1 MSGGLIALAAMA
13 LFIPFSQYLCRRL
26 ARASAISAVVLVGSL
41 FLPEGAGLV
50 SIPLVQNIDKEKLT
64 YLCALVGIL
73 LYHQSAL
80 REARLGAG
88 PEALFLVVVLALAGT
103 WSINTRPMLNY
114 GRMQEPL
121 GLYWLATRS
130 VDDFLTLVLPF
141 VVGRLA
147 FRSRADLRTLAYA
160 LVGAGLVHLP
170 LVGLEALMSIP
181 FRVWQLGD
189 LVYGVRAQPSFRWGG
204 LQPVVFMENA
214 LSLASFLAMSTIMA
228 AAFAGARSTVAW
240 RGVRRAHLLTLLSLL
255 LTRVTSSGFYGLA
268 LGAVVRVCK
277 ATFCS
282 NLALAIAVG
291 VCIYPAMRLA
301 SVFPDEW
308 LVQVASDLLNEERAR
323 SFQGR
328 FLEEDFVFAG
338 LVDRIWLGWGMFDRI
353 PGAALFGVGE
363 VGLDS
368 FLVIRVGMTGIV
380 GTELLL
386 MMLMIPVWLAWR
398 RLRLF
403 PDRESQYLL
412 AGLMLCVAARMVD
425 FLLNGLWNGL
435 PFFLAGALYG
445 IAQSTGRHGAD
456 RTHHANIG
464 SSGGRR

>member
-1 MSGGLIALAAMA
+1 
-13 LFIPFSQYLCRRL
+13 
-26 ARASAISAVVLVGSL
+26 
-41 FLPEGAGLV
+41 
-50 SIPLVQNIDKEKLT
+50 
-64 YLCALVGIL
+64 
-73 LYHQSAL
+73 
-80 REARLGAG
+80 
-88 PEALFLVVVLALAGT
+88 
-103 WSINTRPMLNY
+103 
-114 GRMQEPL
+114 
-121 GLYWLATRS
+121 
-130 VDDFLTLVLPF
+130 
-141 VVGRLA
+141 
-147 FRSRADLRTLAYA
+147 
-160 LVGAGLVHLP
+160 
-170 LVGLEALMSIP
+170 MSIP

-189 LVYGVRAQPSFRWGG
+189 IVYGVRAQPSFRWGG

-228 AAFAGARSTVAW
+228 AAFAGARSTVTW

-291 VCIYPAMRLA
+291 VCLYPAMRLA
-301 SVFPDEW
+301 DVFPDEW
-308 LVQVASDLLNEERAR
+308 LVQVARDLINEERAR

-338 LVDRIWLGWGMFDRI
+338 LASRIWFGWGMFDRI

-380 GTELLL
+380 GTELVLL
-386 MMLMIPVWLAWR
+386 MLLIPVWLAWK
-398 RLRLF
+398 RLRLLA
-403 PDRESQYLL
+403 DRESQYLL
-412 AGLMLCVAARMVD
+412 AGLMLCVSARMVD
-425 FLLNGLWNGL
+425 FLLNGLWNCL

-445 IAQSTGRHGAD
+445 VAQSIGRHGAGSS
-456 RTHHANIG
+456 THHAVAG
-464 SSGGRR
+464 STSGRR